1 MLCNDFRE
9 HSTKDVKEF
18 TTSLDFLCWK
28 IMAGGITPVGQPL
41 DKLVNKVFKGYFH
54 DIFDKWSLTAPIN
67 AKNGIPK
74 TPSRQLLATW
84 VVEAWDKVPETLCK
98 KAWEVCGYKPEHD
111 TDATNT
117 STDIVENTE
126 DDLGKF

>member
-84 VVEAWDKVPETLCK
+84 VVEAWDKIPEQLCK
-98 KAWEVCGYKPEHD
+98 KAWEVC
-111 TDATNT
+111 
-117 STDIVENTE
+117 
-126 DDLGKF
+126 